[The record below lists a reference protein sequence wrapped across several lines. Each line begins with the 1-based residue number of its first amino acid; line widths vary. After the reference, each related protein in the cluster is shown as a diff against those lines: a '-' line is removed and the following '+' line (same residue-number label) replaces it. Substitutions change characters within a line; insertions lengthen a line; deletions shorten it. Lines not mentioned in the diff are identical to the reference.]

1 MKRLMLTLAS
11 ILTAALASAQTEG
24 VADFKMTSG
33 ESMQGTGRMYFA
45 KGGYRSDWS
54 MEADASGSRSKSKGG
69 KAATTKLSMI
79 GRASEPDVV
88 YMVND
93 ETKSYTVWDAKKAR
107 DEASKSKDKY
117 TIERLGTDTVGGISC
132 QNVRVKSSNGADM
145 EVCMAKDI
153 AAPAGWLSAM
163 GRNAGG
169 ASWVGEMHAA
179 GVDGFPIR
187 WITRSGRSEKT
198 TMELTK
204 FERKAVPAS
213 TFAIPAG
220 YEKTD
225 PMSVGL
231 NSEQR
236 KQLDDAMSQMTPEQ
250 RKQVEEMMKQHGQ
263 PTPRN

>member
-1 MKRLMLTLAS
+1 MKRLMLILAS
-11 ILTAALASAQTEG
+11 MLIAALASAQTEG
-24 VADFKMTSG
+24 IADFKMTSG
-33 ESMQGTGRMYFA
+33 DSMQGTGRMYFA

-54 MEADASGSRSKSKGG
+54 MVASGSKSKSG
-69 KAATTKLSMI
+69 KTAGTRLSMI

-117 TIERLGTDTVGGISC
+117 TVQRLGTETVAGISC
-132 QNVRVKSSNGADM
+132 QNARVKSSNGVDM

-163 GRNAGG
+163 SHSGG
-169 ASWVGEMHAA
+169 GSSWVSEMHAA
-179 GVDGFPIR
+179 GVDGFPVR
-187 WITRSGRSEKT
+187 WITHSGRGEAT
-198 TMELTK
+198 TMELTR

-225 PMSVGL
+225 AMSVGL
-231 NSEQR
+231 SADQR
-236 KQLDDAMSQMTPEQ
+236 KQLDDAMAKMTPEQ
-250 RKQVEEMMKQHGQ
+250 RRQMEEMMKQHGQ
-263 PTPRN
+263 PKP